1 MRPSL
6 NLPRVGAPDASFRLQ
21 AEATQEYFGVTLK
34 KTLLDAIK
42 ERPLLGDGAMGT
54 QLMIAGLEQ
63 GNSGEL
69 WNLTHPERVVAIQRR
84 YVDAGSECLLTNT
97 FGGSRIMLNRHSHA
111 DDVAAIN
118 AAGVAIARE
127 AFGGRTGYVIGDI
140 GPFGGLMEP
149 YGEFTEA
156 QVLDAFREQA
166 KALVDGGADAIIIE
180 TQTSLE
186 ELRLGLMAAREAG
199 APCVIGSMAYDVT
212 LDGSTFR
219 TMMGVDPERAAEF
232 MQAHGTDIVAL
243 NCGTGMDMERAL
255 QAVLRYLQITELPI
269 MAQPNAG
276 QPKLVD
282 MKVVYDETPAQMVTG
297 VVPLLKAGASI
308 IGGCCGSTP
317 DHIRAFREAMDRF
330 WRDAVGEFE
339 GQSPS
344 DYKVS

>member
-1 MRPSL
+1 MSSL
-6 NLPRVGAPDASFRLQ
+6 VKGEGTREKGQGRRENQHLTKS
-21 AEATQEYFGVTLK
+21 
-34 KTLLDAIK
+34 LLDAIK

-69 WNLTHPERVVAIQRR
+69 WNLTHPERVLAIQRR
-84 YVDAGSECLLTNT
+84 YVEAGSECLLTNT

-111 DDVAAIN
+111 DDVVAIN
-118 AAGVAIARE
+118 AAAVGIARE
-127 AFGGRTGYVIGDI
+127 AFGGRDGYVIGDI

-166 KALVDGGADAIIIE
+166 KALVDAGADAIIIE

-199 APCVIGSMAYDVT
+199 ASCVIGSMAYDVT

-219 TMMGVDPERAAEF
+219 TMMGIDPERAAEF
-232 MQAHGTDIVAL
+232 MQEHGADIVAL
-243 NCGTGMDMERAL
+243 NCGTGMDMERAR
-255 QAVLRYLQITELPI
+255 QAVLRYLQITGLPI

-297 VVPLLKAGASI
+297 VVPLLQAGASI

-317 DHIRAFREAMDRF
+317 DHIRAFRKAMDQFQMAR
-330 WRDAVGEFE
+330 AL
-339 GQSPS
+339 S
-344 DYKVS
+344 